1 MHTLQSLLVGIALIA
16 ASTDAPQRQ
25 TVYQV
30 RAKEILLGDGTRLDE
45 GVLLVERGKIARV
58 GRGVEIDPRLPLVE
72 HDGVLAPGFVAC
84 QTESGERG
92 EGHDPT
98 RSLFPEARVV
108 HAFRPDHSD
117 FEASL
122 RCGITTVVLT
132 PTGDN
137 LVGGLTA
144 VVKTAG
150 EVVLEREAH
159 LALSF
164 GSSPLS
170 QVSARSP
177 FPDFGAASA
186 DDDLVQSGGP
196 ENTDAGRR
204 GSRQPT
210 SYPGALREL
219 RERFA
224 HPQGAFARAARG
236 ELPVLLEAWDRHE
249 VMRAVEFAREQ
260 RLRGAI
266 RGAPRAG
273 DAELVEVL
281 ARSGLGVVVGPYGV
295 GQRRHSLESIKALQ
309 AEGVLVGFALGA
321 PRHSPEGLRLSAALA
336 LAAGAERAA
345 LLRALTS
352 DAAKIAGVEE
362 RVGSLAR
369 GKDADF
375 VLWSGDPL
383 DLSSHV
389 DSVWV
394 DGNRVWTRETKAP
407 SVPAAAGESRT
418 R

>member
-1 MHTLQSLLVGIALIA
+1 MHTFQSLLVGIAL
-16 ASTDAPQRQ
+16 TGAPHQGHP
-25 TVYQV
+25 VYQV

-58 GRGVEIDPRLPLVE
+58 GRGVEIDPRLALVAHE
-72 HDGVLAPGFVAC
+72 GVLTPGFVAC

-92 EGHDPT
+92 EGNDAT
-98 RSLFPEARVV
+98 RSLFPEAHVV
-108 HAFRPDHSD
+108 HAFQPAHSD
-117 FEASL
+117 FEAAL

-137 LVGGLTA
+137 LIGGLTA

-150 EVVLEREAH
+150 GVVLEREAH
-159 LALSF
+159 LAMSF

-170 QVSARSP
+170 VVTARSP
-177 FPDFGAASA
+177 FLDFGAASA
-186 DDDLVQSGGP
+186 DDLAQNGGP
-196 ENTDAGRR
+196 ENTEAGRR

-224 HPQGAFARAARG
+224 HPQGVFARAARG

-249 VMRAVEFAREQ
+249 VMRAVDFAREQ

-281 ARSGLGVVVGPYGV
+281 ASSGLGVIVGPYAI
-295 GQRRHSLESIKALQ
+295 GQRRHSLESVKALQ
-309 AEGVLVGFALGA
+309 AEGVLVGFALAA
-321 PRHSPEGLRLSAALA
+321 PRHSPDGLRFSAALA
-336 LAAGAERAA
+336 LSAGAERAA
-345 LLRALTS
+345 VLKALTS

-383 DLSSHV
+383 NLSSHV

-394 DGNRVWTRETKAP
+394 DGIRVWTRETKAP
-407 SVPAAAGESRT
+407 TNVPVAVGSQAR
-418 R
+418 